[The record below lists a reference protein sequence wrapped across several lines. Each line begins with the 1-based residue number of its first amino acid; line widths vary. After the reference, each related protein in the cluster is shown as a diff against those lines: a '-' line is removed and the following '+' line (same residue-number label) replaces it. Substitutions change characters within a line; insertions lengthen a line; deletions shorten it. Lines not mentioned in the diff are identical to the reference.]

1 MSWIILIL
9 GVTLW
14 WGAHLFKRLAPE
26 KRAMME
32 DNQAAMRVA
41 GGLVVAILLMIVGY
55 RAAPFVEIWSPPSF
69 LRHLNN
75 LLVLIAIYM
84 MSPAPK
90 KGRLL
95 NGMRHPMLAGF
106 SLWAIAHLLVNGD
119 LAAIILFGGLLGW
132 SVVAPRLINQAEPDW
147 TPPETGNYAKDAM
160 FLVASV
166 VLLVVIGFIHG
177 WLGYPVFGS

>member
-9 GVTLW
+9 GVALW
-14 WGAHLFKRLAPE
+14 WGAHLFKRVAPE

-32 DNQAAMRVA
+32 DSKARGMVTAGLVA
-41 GGLVVAILLMIVGY
+41 GIVLMVVGY

-75 LLVLIAIYM
+75 LIVLVAIYM

-90 KGRLL
+90 KGKLL
-95 NGMRHPMLAGF
+95 SGMRHPMLMGF

-119 LAAIILFGGLLGW
+119 LAAMILFGGLLAW
-132 SVVAPRLINQAEPDW
+132 SLVTPGIINRAEPEW
-147 TPPETGNYAKDAM
+147 TAPEPGSIAKDAI
-160 FLVASV
+160 FLAASV
-166 VLLVVIGFIHG
+166 VLLLVIGFIHG
-177 WLGYPVFGS
+177 WLGYPVFGG